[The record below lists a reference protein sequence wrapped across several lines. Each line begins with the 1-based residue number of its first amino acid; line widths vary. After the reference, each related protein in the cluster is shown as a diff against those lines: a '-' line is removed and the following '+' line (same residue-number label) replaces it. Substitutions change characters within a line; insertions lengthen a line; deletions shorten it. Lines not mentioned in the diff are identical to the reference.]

1 MGKCDTKVV
10 GYFAYLTK
18 LQVVC
23 TEGKACLIAG
33 SEHSIKEYINEIH
46 PGHASEHT
54 IRKTRFGEI
63 KQGLLLGAA
72 YAFDKKSYGRFYP
85 LAKKA
90 GGLNSRCALPSFLA
104 LKTKLSIALSKKR
117 TSSGT
122 VRVSRQPPYIWEIP
136 FSFLS
141 QNSLSFSRQLGPVK
155 RES

>member
-85 LAKKA
+85 LAKKD
-90 GGLNSRCALPSFLA
+90 GLNVQEADFSNQENKGNRFL
-104 LKTKLSIALSKKR
+104 L
-117 TSSGT
+117 
-122 VRVSRQPPYIWEIP
+122 VRLEEETI
-136 FSFLS
+136 
-141 QNSLSFSRQLGPVK
+141 
-155 RES
+155 